1 MHLRDSQKSS
11 MTGKEVEV
19 NALDM
24 GFQMHSSEAQK
35 SPSPKPTNKPSPK
48 NEPTNIPLCP
58 KRGNLKRVA
67 RAQGKKP
74 QNFNMQAQNI
84 DGLSSSKRIVM
95 HDCLDESVEN
105 PQKKIRA
112 SHQTDVLNHLERSAC
127 NH

>member
-1 MHLRDSQKSS
+1 

-35 SPSPKPTNKPSPK
+35 SPSPKPKNKPSPK
-48 NEPTNIPLCP
+48 NEPTNTPLRP
-58 KRGNLKRVA
+58 KRANLKRVA

-95 HDCLDESVEN
+95 HDGLDESVEN

-112 SHQTDVLNHLERSAC
+112 SHQIDVLNHLERSAC

>member
-1 MHLRDSQKSS
+1 

-24 GFQMHSSEAQK
+24 GFQMHTSEAQK
-35 SPSPKPTNKPSPK
+35 SPSPKPTSKPSPK
-48 NEPTNIPLCP
+48 NEPTNTPLCP

-67 RAQGKKP
+67 KAQGKKP
-74 QNFNMQAQNI
+74 QNFNMRAQNI
-84 DGLSSSKRIVM
+84 AGLSGSKIIAM
-95 HDCLDESVEN
+95 HDCLDEIVEN

-112 SHQTDVLNHLERSAC
+112 SHQIDVLNPLERSAC